1 MNFNQLAEE
10 QKQQL
15 HNQAMELAT
24 NLGGVNFFLQMIED
38 IKAEKPHA
46 LLNKSCVFHFSKG
59 KLNWNK
65 QIFKESTNLLF
76 TAMRKEERDGDMLNG
91 LNPKDYKETMN
102 MMRTLKPVSIK
113 VTPKKEEELLGF
125 TFSILDTSIEKK
137 TKVSMI
143 YKIIFFYHIDFA
155 KDILTYNRDEEI

>member
-38 IKAEKPHA
+38 IKMEKPHA

-65 QIFKESTNLLF
+65 QLFKDSINLLF
-76 TAMRKEERDGDMLNG
+76 TAMRKEERDGDMLDG
-91 LNPKDYKETMN
+91 LAPKDYKETMN
-102 MMRTLKPVSIK
+102 MMRTLKPLVIT
-113 VTPKKEEELLGF
+113 VTPKKVEEPKLF
-125 TFSILDTSIEKK
+125 SFSILDTSIEKK
-137 TKVSMI
+137 TKVDLF
-143 YKIIFFYHIDFA
+143 YKMLFFYHVDFA
-155 KDILTYNRDEEI
+155 KDVINYKKTEEN

>member
-1 MNFNQLAEE
+1 MNFNQLDEE

-46 LLNKSCVFHFSKG
+46 LLNKSCVFHFAKA

-65 QIFKESTNLLF
+65 QIFKDSLDQLF